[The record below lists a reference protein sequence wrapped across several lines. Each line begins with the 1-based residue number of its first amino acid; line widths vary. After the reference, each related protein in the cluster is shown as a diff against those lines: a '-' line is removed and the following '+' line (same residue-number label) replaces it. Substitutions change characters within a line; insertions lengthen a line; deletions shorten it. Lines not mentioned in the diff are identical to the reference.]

1 MTLWDHVLHLHK
13 DINHHWIF
21 SKQLL
26 QHKCAVAKQLQCG
39 CESPPCTTD
48 TVLPSVTN
56 SSRWFCWFWRSL
68 SDDALNFELLLD
80 LQPSKDFLD
89 GWEDIYKLQFGINDS
104 IKVQLTYSVISGI
117 LASSEKYLCCLPLA
131 DVLPKDLFSF
141 CWLEEELWVNTCM
154 LAWACPIWAAL
165 GWGCSACSWTGAALA
180 SGPLC
185 GSRWATQ
192 RCKLLPW
199 TKKNL

>member
-26 QHKCAVAKQLQCG
+26 QYKCAVAKQLQCG

-56 SSRWFCWFWRSL
+56 SSRWLCWFWRSL
-68 SDDALNFELLLD
+68 SDDALNFELLLV

-117 LASSEKYLCCLPLA
+117 LASSEKYLCLFFSCQNQHQSTSRWCFA
-131 DVLPKDLFSF
+131 KRFVFLFSF
-141 CWLEEELWVNTCM
+141 STAVVLTRGRIVGEYLYVS
-154 LAWACPIWAAL
+154 LSL
-165 GWGCSACSWTGAALA
+165 SHLSCSGV
-180 SGPLC
+180 
-185 GSRWATQ
+185 RV
-192 RCKLLPW
+192 
-199 TKKNL
+199 